1 MTSPFLSLTFFPG
14 VIPGVSLST
23 AKAVKASPVFAF
35 GSERANRKYL
45 GRGEEGKRGRGE
57 EGRGEERERGR
68 GKERERERGRGKRGR
83 GEERERGRGKERERG
98 RGKGEE
104 RERKR

>member
-14 VIPGVSLST
+14 VIPGVSLSI

-45 GRGEEGKRGRGE
+45 GKG
-57 EGRGEERERGR
+57 
-68 GKERERERGRGKRGR
+68 
-83 GEERERGRGKERERG
+83 GRGKERERG
-98 RGKGEE
+98 RGKGGREGEGKRE
-104 RERKR
+104 REGEGKREGGKRGRERDNDSKVSCRGSYQLA